1 MNIILLGPPGA
12 GKGTQARRLSENLKI
27 PQISTGDLLRAERS
41 GKTPL
46 GLKAEE
52 YMSSGHLVPD
62 DLVVEMIEQRLK
74 REDCKRGFVL
84 DGFPR
89 TIGQAEAFE
98 QTMGRMK
105 ITVDRVVNL
114 QVLKEELVQ
123 RLSGRRQCRQCGENY
138 HVAFHPPRKADV
150 CDRCGNALFQRDDD
164 REEVIRRRLDVY
176 EKETLPL
183 VQYYRDKG
191 LLKNIE
197 GTGSIEDIYR
207 ELEKAVS

>member
-46 GLKAEE
+46 GMKAEAF
-52 YMSSGHLVPD
+52 MTSGRLVPD

-74 REDCKRGFVL
+74 RDDCTRGFVL

-89 TIGQAEAFE
+89 TIAQAEALDR
-98 QTMGRMK
+98 TTNRMG
-105 ITVDRVVNL
+105 IAVDRVVNL
-114 QVLKEELVQ
+114 QVLRDELVQ

-138 HVAFHPPRKADV
+138 HVMFHPPKNKDV
-150 CDRCGNALFQRDDD
+150 CDRCGGRLFQRDDD
-164 REEVIRRRLDVY
+164 REEVIRKRLDVY
-176 EKETLPL
+176 EQETLPL
-183 VQYYRDKG
+183 VEYYRKKG

-197 GTGSIEDIYR
+197 GAGSIDEIYR
-207 ELEKAVS
+207 SLEKAVS